1 MSVLTSL
8 CIDRACLDRLP
19 QTLRAPQLAF
29 FGMLCGHIWIWDA
42 CHMASAANP
51 DLAPTAT
58 IYLAQTI
65 FLLGVTLA
73 ALAFKPRQ
81 KSVAWA
87 DWALAALMALATLA
101 LTLPLPDGWP
111 RAAVV
116 GVAAVFGGI
125 GIGWTYLQWSFFYAG
140 LGAADAV
147 ACIFGAMVV
156 GSVLK
161 FPVDLLPA
169 LPAAIVCALL
179 PFGSVALY
187 RRAQRLLPACEP
199 AERPYSLR
207 TQQPLLKIML
217 GVAAYGLVIGIM
229 QGMTIDA
236 DPAPKWALS
245 GVHHLLE
252 VAAAL
257 VVLHHVFVRR
267 GNLHFGNLWRAILVF
282 TATGVLALPL
292 FGRAFSGWA
301 LVAVGVAQT
310 LVVMLLWAMLAD
322 IAHRSTLPPLAVFGF
337 GWTAYSL
344 PFPLGHALGALFTLD
359 EATVSLIS
367 VIVYLLA
374 MASVFLLDERDFS
387 RNRVFADLE
396 QQPVSPAL
404 FDALGHA
411 CAELGRE
418 AGLTDREGQIMQ
430 LICQGRSKGYI
441 AENLCIS
448 ENTVRS
454 HARHL
459 YAKLGVHSKQ
469 ELLDLMVARMGTAG
483 NVAARSAG
491 R

>member
-19 QTLRAPQLAF
+19 QTLRAPRLAF

-161 FPVDLLPA
+161 FPVDLLPT
-169 LPAAIVCALL
+169 LPAAVVCALL

-207 TQQPLLKIML
+207 TQQPLLKIM
-217 GVAAYGLVIGIM
+217 
-229 QGMTIDA
+229 
-236 DPAPKWALS
+236 
-245 GVHHLLE
+245 E